1 MSVKL
6 NAKLIKKMLI
16 DLEMDQKDLAARSGL
31 SAITISR
38 LMQGNPFSSE
48 TLGKIAKALEC
59 HPIDL
64 IDANG
69 FASPHVD
76 APATASIH
84 A

>member
-16 DLEMDQKDLAARSGL
+16 DLEIDQKDLAARSGL

-48 TLGKIAKALEC
+48 TLGKVAKALDC

-64 IDANG
+64 IDAIG
-69 FASPHVD
+69 YGSPHVD
-76 APATASIH
+76 APAIAGIRT
-84 A
+84 